1 MNIYFDNNAT
11 TKVDSEVL
19 EEMLPYY
26 SKFYGNP
33 SSVHDFG
40 RKARFAVNKAR
51 SQVAKLLGIQ
61 PEELIFTS
69 GGTESNNLAIK
80 GYLFANPKAGRH
92 IITSEIEH
100 HAVLNPCKELKKQ
113 GYDLTVVSINKEGV
127 VNPEEIRK
135 AIRGDTAL
143 ISIMYANNEVG
154 SIQPISEIG
163 NIAKEHN
170 ICFHV
175 DAVQA
180 VGKISFKTK
189 EIKADLLSLSGH
201 KINGPKGTGVLYIR
215 KGIKVKSLQQGGHH
229 ERNIRPGTEN
239 VPGIVG
245 LGKACEIAKK
255 TLNEEVIYVSNL
267 RNKLYLGIRE
277 RISDI
282 KLNGCL
288 EGILPN
294 TLNISFAYI
303 EGESLL
309 LKLNK
314 KGINCS
320 TGSACTSGSLKAS
333 HVLRAMKVPSHMIQ
347 GSIRFSLGK
356 YNKEEEIE
364 YTLKILPGIVQ
375 QLREMSPLYEGIKED
390 GI

>member
-1 MNIYFDNNAT
+1 MDIYFDNNAT
-11 TKVDSEVL
+11 TKIDPEVL
-19 EEMLPYY
+19 EEILPYF
-26 SKFYGNP
+26 SEIYGNP
-33 SSVHDFG
+33 SSIHDFG
-40 RKARFAVNKAR
+40 KRARSAVNKAR
-51 SQVAKLLGIQ
+51 NQVAELLEVQ
-61 PEELIFTS
+61 PEEIIFTS

-80 GYLFANPKAGRH
+80 GYLLANLKTGKH

-100 HAVLNPCKELKKQ
+100 HAVLYPCKELEKQ
-113 GYDLTVVSINKEGV
+113 GYNLTVVSVNKEGIID
-127 VNPEEIRK
+127 PEEIK
-135 AIRGDTAL
+135 EAIRDDTAL

-154 SIQPISEIG
+154 AIQPISKIG
-163 NIAKEHN
+163 DIAKEHN
-170 ICFHV
+170 ICFHI

-180 VGKISFKTK
+180 VGKIPFKV
-189 EIKADLLSLSGH
+189 EELKADLLSLSGH
-201 KINGPKGTGVLYIR
+201 KINGPKGVGALYIR
-215 KGIKVKSLQQGGHH
+215 NGVKTKSLQQGGHH

-245 LGKACEIAKK
+245 LGKACEVVKR
-255 TLNEEVIYVSNL
+255 TLEKEVTYISNL
-267 RNKLYLGIRE
+267 RNKLYLGIKE

-288 EGILPN
+288 DRVLPN

-333 HVLRAMKVPSHMIQ
+333 HVLTAMGVPPSMIQ

-356 YNKEEEIE
+356 YNKEEEID
-364 YTLKILPGIVQ
+364 YTLEVLPEIVQ
-375 QLREMSPLYEGIKED
+375 QLREMSPLYEGS
-390 GI
+390 

>member
-11 TKVDSEVL
+11 TKIDSEVL
-19 EEMLPYY
+19 EEMLPYF
-26 SKFYGNP
+26 SEVYGNP
-33 SSVHDFG
+33 SSIHNFG
-40 RKARFAVNKAR
+40 KKAR
-51 SQVAKLLGIQ
+51 SAVDKARNQVAELLKVQ
-61 PEELIFTS
+61 PKEIVFTS

-80 GYLFANPKAGRH
+80 GYLLANPDLGKH

-100 HAVLNPCKELKKQ
+100 HAVLYPCKELERQ
-113 GYDLTVVSINKEGV
+113 GYDLTIISVSEEGV
-127 VNPEEIRK
+127 VDPEEIRE
-135 AIRGDTAL
+135 AIRDDTVL

-154 SIQPISEIG
+154 AIQPISEIG
-163 NIAKEHN
+163 DIAKECN

-180 VGKISFKTK
+180 VGKMPFKAEELK
-189 EIKADLLSLSGH
+189 VDLLSLSGH
-201 KINGPKGTGVLYIR
+201 KINGPKGVGVLYIR
-215 KGIKVKSLQQGGHH
+215 DGVKIKSLQQGGHH

-245 LGKACEIAKK
+245 LGKACEVVKK

-277 RISDI
+277 KISDI

-288 EGILPN
+288 DKILPN

-320 TGSACTSGSLKAS
+320 TGSACTSGSLKPS
-333 HVLRAMKVPSHMIQ
+333 HVLTAMKVSSNMIQ

-356 YNKEEEIE
+356 YNKEEEVD
-364 YTLKILPGIVQ
+364 YTLEVLPEIVQ
-375 QLREMSPLYEGIKED
+375 QLREMSPLYEGN
-390 GI
+390 